1 MRHPPVR
8 PKDAATLVLVRR
20 DRPEPQVLMGHRSA
34 RHVFMP
40 NTFVFPGGR
49 VDRED
54 GHVRPGTGLRAAVEL
69 RLIREATPRR
79 ARALAMA
86 AIRETFEETGLI
98 LGRPVNGVDMERL
111 PATWRPFYATGTEPA
126 LDRLDYVFRAI
137 TPPRNVRRFHV
148 RFFIA
153 DYRDAMGELG
163 GSGELVDLQWI
174 PIDQALAMPN
184 TPSVT
189 AHVLEEVAR
198 LLRETEP
205 TALPSAHRVP
215 FFRRIHGRDI
225 LSHE

>member
-1 MRHPPVR
+1 MKKPAIK

-20 DRPEPQVLMGHRSA
+20 DRPQPQVLMGHRST

-54 GHVRPGTGLRAAVEL
+54 GQVQPGTELRSEVEL
-69 RLIREATPRR
+69 RLTRQATPRR
-79 ARALAMA
+79 ARALALA
-86 AIRETFEETGLI
+86 AVRETFEETGLI
-98 LGRPVNGVDMERL
+98 LGRPANGVDMARIPE
-111 PATWRPFYATGTEPA
+111 TWRPFYATGIEPA
-126 LDRLDYVFRAI
+126 LDLLDYVFRAI
-137 TPPRNVRRFHV
+137 TPPRNVRRYHV

-153 DYRDAMGELG
+153 DYRHVEGELG

-174 PIDQALAMPN
+174 PIDDALAMPN

-198 LLRETEP
+198 LLRDTEP
-205 TALPSAHRVP
+205 TELPAAHRVP
-215 FFRRIHGRDI
+215 FFRRVYGKDI
-225 LSHE
+225 LSSD